1 MFAGKAT
8 HPESISSIQPL
19 TLVVRICVVLLLL
32 LRPLLAQNVAQND
45 PAILL
50 IRVVDGAGAVYP
62 IGSRATRGVTVQ
74 VTDEIGKPV
83 DSAAVSFRLPDDGP
97 SGTFSSGMRME
108 IVTTGP
114 DGRANVWGMLWN
126 RETGPFEIKITAA
139 KGQAR
144 AGTVCALY
152 LSNSL
157 VSAEPR
163 TVAPAGSLIH
173 KLSHRKIWIGVGI
186 AAAAFAGIAAVSSR
200 GTPSAAAATVNA
212 PQIGT
217 PSIIIGRP

>member
-1 MFAGKAT
+1 LQEVT
-8 HPESISSIQPL
+8 HPESISSILPL

-32 LRPLLAQNVAQND
+32 LRPLLSQNVAQND

-50 IRVVDGAGAVYP
+50 IRIVEGAGTVYP

-74 VTDEIGKPV
+74 VTDETGKPV

-114 DGRANVWGMLWN
+114 DGRANVWGMQWN
-126 RETGPFEIKITAA
+126 RVTGPLEIRITAA
-139 KGQAR
+139 KGAAR
-144 AGTVCALY
+144 AGTVCSLY
-152 LSNSL
+152 LDNSAA
-157 VSAEPR
+157 SAEPAVGKR
-163 TVAPAGSLIH
+163 
-173 KLSHRKIWIGVGI
+173 SHRKIWMALGI
-186 AAAAFAGIAAVSSR
+186 AAGAFVGLAAVSSR
-200 GTPSAAAATVNA
+200 GTPSPAGAAAGASA

>member
-8 HPESISSIQPL
+8 DPESISSIQPL
-19 TLVVRICVVLLLL
+19 TLVVWVCLLLVLL

-50 IRVVDGAGAVYP
+50 IRIVEGAGAVYP
-62 IGSRATRGVTVQ
+62 IGSRATRGLTVQ
-74 VTDEIGKPV
+74 VTDETGRPV

-114 DGRANVWGMLWN
+114 DGRANVWGIQWN
-126 RETGPFEIKITAA
+126 RVTGPLEIRITAA

-163 TVAPAGSLIH
+163 TAAPSGSLIH
-173 KLSHRKIWIGVGI
+173 KLSHKKIWIGVGI
-186 AAAAFAGIAAVSSR
+186 AAAAFAGVAAISSR
-200 GTPSAAAATVNA
+200 GTPSTASATVNA